1 MFGAAG
7 TFIKTSQYAQNQGKV
22 CCTIGVHTI
31 VTVVDGLLCAKPTR
45 YHIDTWDEMM
55 MERDKRLTGHKR
67 GQKVCSWIDSYELC
81 TTNYAMFFFF
91 SQTQFRLKD
100 SRLVA
105 SGLQSQHNNLF
116 AHCFINLTVACFPP
130 LFSLS
135 FAFIVLHRYW
145 TEDEDY
151 QLSIAVLNQF
161 QTSLLWA
168 PRISSPTSTNPYL
181 SVSRACPKPT
191 SSRCILASSSPSCE
205 MLHDSMTPCFDLIS
219 TIYIRPQ

>member
-130 LFSLS
+130 LLLLVICFHHL
-135 FAFIVLHRYW
+135 A
-145 TEDEDY
+145 
-151 QLSIAVLNQF
+151 
-161 QTSLLWA
+161 SLLN
-168 PRISSPTSTNPYL
+168 RRRRL
-181 SVSRACPKPT
+181 
-191 SSRCILASSSPSCE
+191 
-205 MLHDSMTPCFDLIS
+205 S
-219 TIYIRPQ
+219 TIYCRSQPIPDISTMGSKNIFPNVHKPISLCLKSLSQTNEFPLYTRIVFTLMRDVA